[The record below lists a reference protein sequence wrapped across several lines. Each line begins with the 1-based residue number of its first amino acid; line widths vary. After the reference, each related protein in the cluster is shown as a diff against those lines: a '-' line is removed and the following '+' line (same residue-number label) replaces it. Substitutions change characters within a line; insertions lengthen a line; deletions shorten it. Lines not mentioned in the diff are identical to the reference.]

1 MSTGAIVA
9 IAIAAGVILLAL
21 GGGLANVR
29 HRRRTAAEF
38 QLSLEN
44 VNRDL
49 AAARAQDKGWEPEAL
64 AATARQAFEA
74 DRPGAT
80 VLEQTLVAVID
91 RPGVEEDHAVFRFT
105 TEAGESRVRMDR
117 DAGGTWRL
125 GRIE

>member
-1 MSTGAIVA
+1 VSTAAIVVVA
-9 IAIAAGVILLAL
+9 VVAGVILLAV
-21 GGGLANVR
+21 GGSLANAR
-29 HRRRTAAEF
+29 HRRRTSAEF

-49 AAARAQDKGWEPEAL
+49 AAALAQDKGWDPEAL

-91 RPGVEEDHAVFRFT
+91 RPGMEEDHAVFRFT

-117 DAGGTWRL
+117 DAGGTWRV